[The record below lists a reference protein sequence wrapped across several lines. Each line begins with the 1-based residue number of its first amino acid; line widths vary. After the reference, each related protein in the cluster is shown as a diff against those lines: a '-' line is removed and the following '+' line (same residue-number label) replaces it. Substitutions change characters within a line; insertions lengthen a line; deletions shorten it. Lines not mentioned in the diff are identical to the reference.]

1 MEPGQKIV
9 PITGSAQ
16 TSPAYWLLD
25 ILWCIL
31 VDGEQTGG
39 RYSVM
44 EQLMPEGADPPP
56 HIHAFN
62 DEWFYV
68 MDGVMDMIVGNENI
82 IASNGVSV
90 WIPRN
95 TVHAFKVTSPTCRV
109 LNGFTPAGM
118 EQVVKSLGR
127 LAERRELP
135 PQGLDAND
143 AKKLAAFANNYWG
156 VEAEYSFAQ
165 TTLSR

>member
-1 MEPGQKIV
+1 MDQ
-9 PITGSAQ
+9 AQ
-16 TSPAYWLLD
+16 TITPIVHSTETAPAYWLVD
-25 ILWCIL
+25 ILWCVL
-31 VDGEQTGG
+31 VDGEQTDG

-44 EQLMPEGADPPP
+44 EQLMPEGAGPPP
-56 HIHAFN
+56 HVHAFN

-68 MDGVMDMIVGNENI
+68 MDGVMDMTVGDRNV
-82 IASNGVSV
+82 IASQGMSV

-95 TVHAFKVTSPTCRV
+95 TVHAFKVTTPTCRV

-118 EQVVKSLGR
+118 EQVIKSLGQ
-127 LAERRELP
+127 LTDRRELP
-135 PQGLDAND
+135 PKNLDAND

-156 VEAEYSFAQ
+156 VEAEFAFAQ

>member
-1 MEPGQKIV
+1 MNMLGLMPVVQSNE
-9 PITGSAQ
+9 AA
-16 TSPAYWLLD
+16 PAYWFFD
-25 ILWCIL
+25 ILWTVL
-31 VDGEQTGG
+31 VDGEQTDG

-44 EQLMPEGADPPP
+44 EQLMPEGSGPPP
-56 HIHAFN
+56 HVHAFN

-68 MDGVMDMIVGNENI
+68 MDGVMDMTVGSENV
-82 IASNGVSV
+82 IASKGVSV

-95 TVHAFKVTSPTCRV
+95 TVHAFKVTSPTCHV

-118 EQVVKSLGR
+118 EQVIKSLGR
-127 LAERRELP
+127 IADRRELP
-135 PQGLDAND
+135 PKGLDND
-143 AKKLAAFANNYWG
+143 PKKLAAFANNYWG

>member
-1 MEPGQKIV
+1 MEPRQTIV

-39 RYSVM
+39 CYSLM
-44 EQLMPEGADPPP
+44 EQLMPEGAGPPP

-68 MDGVMDMIVGNENI
+68 MDGVMDMTVGNENI
-82 IASNGVSV
+82 IASNGMSV

-165 TTLSR
+165 TTLSQ